1 MASADVL
8 HTASTGAPA
17 IEEDLGQGY
26 VRLSVNEAHV
36 RQAQQDIRSTE
47 DIVLELLRNAYDAGA
62 HNIFVAVSSAN
73 NMRSLLVL
81 DDGRGIPKQLWSRIF
96 EPRVTSKQTS
106 FHGDPWG
113 MHGRGMA
120 LFSIAQRAESARV
133 VASKLQAGSVI
144 AVQCNLHDIKEKA
157 DQSSFPTLEYRNG
170 SLHVRGARNI
180 YRSCL
185 EFALY
190 AQPQCRIFVGTP
202 TEMLTTIYHVYAH
215 AFSHTNTNK
224 KTPTPCGD
232 NPQAAVPSALIASL
246 AQAKSVSSLH
256 ANAQAYGFDV
266 SLRTARRVF
275 DGTLTPQS
283 DILQRALALIDAPSA
298 ASFATA
304 DTTPNASPAETP
316 IISAPSTHQS
326 SSQAPRFSNATSTA
340 THAHEH
346 AASSSNATRIACRP
360 HPLGRVVSFDKAD
373 LHDFQAQVA
382 SSFAQ
387 LAQRYYV
394 FEQPPIHVQCAKNE
408 LRISIPLRDA
418 SETAQS
424 CTLNTQ
430 TSLL

>member
-215 AFSHTNTNK
+215 AFPHTNTNEQ
-224 KTPTPCGD
+224 TPTPCGD

-275 DGTLTPQS
+275 DGTLTPQN
-283 DILQRALALIDAPSA
+283 DILQHALALIDAPSA

-304 DTTPNASPAETP
+304 DTAPNASSAETP
-316 IISAPSTHQS
+316 IISAP
-326 SSQAPRFSNATSTA
+326 STA

-346 AASSSNATRIACRP
+346 AASSSNATRIACRQ
-360 HPLGRVVSFDKAD
+360 HSLGRVVSFDKAD

-418 SETAQS
+418 SETAHS